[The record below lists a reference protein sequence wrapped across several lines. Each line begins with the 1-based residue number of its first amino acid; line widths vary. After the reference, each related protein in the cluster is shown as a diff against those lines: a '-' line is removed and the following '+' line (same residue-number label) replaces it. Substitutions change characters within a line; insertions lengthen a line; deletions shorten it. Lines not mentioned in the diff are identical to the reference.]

1 MPVSEII
8 NNSSGKSV
16 LMLEGIIY
24 STEKGI
30 ENNMSQNNLLGFKI
44 KPIKPVSAKN
54 IDTGIVVVL
63 SMLKPVTKMNN
74 VAML

>member
-1 MPVSEII
+1 
-8 NNSSGKSV
+8 
-16 LMLEGIIY
+16 
-24 STEKGI
+24 
-30 ENNMSQNNLLGFKI
+30 MSQNNLLGFKI

>member
-1 MPVSEII
+1 
-8 NNSSGKSV
+8 
-16 LMLEGIIY
+16 MLEGIIY
-24 STEKGI
+24 STENGI
-30 ENNMSQNNLLGFKI
+30 ENTMSQNNLLGFKI

-54 IDTGIVVVL
+54 MDTGIVVEL